1 MPLAVW
7 TVPAYALP
15 AFVYVVRGPAG
26 VLQLSLMIN
35 EQDLR
40 RVAAESMVTLSVA
53 RKAYAGGRVRPGVR
67 LRLELAAQKIG
78 VVAPPPPAEL
88 SA

>member
-1 MPLAVW
+1 
-7 TVPAYALP
+7 
-15 AFVYVVRGPAG
+15 
-26 VLQLSLMIN
+26 MIN

-67 LRLELAAQKIG
+67 LRLELAATKLG
-78 VVAPPPPAEL
+78 VSVPPREAL
-88 SA
+88 A